1 MQTLP
6 RRCHWPH
13 DMNSKSSALMTA
25 FNEARLWQL
34 IGCACLAVMIL
45 ETLYLCHLNF
55 ALWACRAG

>member
-1 MQTLP
+1 
-6 RRCHWPH
+6 
-13 DMNSKSSALMTA
+13 MNSKSSALMTA